1 MLAQQI
7 IAVLSFAM
15 VAVAS
20 PLEARTKPKT
30 GPEAAQ
36 ACGNNFKPSCCN
48 TTQKSGLLPALLD
61 VVVGIN
67 CTPINVLSVLPI
79 TSQCNAQ
86 TVCCQSGK
94 DSGNAALINV
104 QNVCPQVL

>member
-20 PLEARTKPKT
+20 PLEARTSSKT

-36 ACGNNFKPSCCN
+36 ACGNDFKPTCCN
-48 TTQKSGLLPALLD
+48 TTSKGGLLGPLLN

-79 TSQCNAQ
+79 SSQCNAQ
-86 TVCCQSGK
+86 TVCCQSGA
-94 DSGNAALINV
+94 DSGNAALLNI